1 MARIGNPDSKYA
13 YQPNKLDED
22 IKAKQHEHK
31 VFKDLVKHLIIMEP
45 AKMDLRYK
53 DVIDVLKEV
62 KEEYGM

>member
-1 MARIGNPDSKYA
+1 MTLIGNPDSKYA

-22 IKAKQHEHK
+22 IKVKQHEHK